1 MITGLLKKGVEESG
15 PIVREVKKF
24 THSFAQKTGA
34 DVILFDTAAG
44 IHCPVINALLDI
56 DYAFVVTEPTPMGL
70 HDLKIMIRLLKKLK
84 IKSKIILNQADLG
97 DRLAI
102 EKFVINHKIRI
113 ERSIPYSKEL
123 TEFYSKGQL
132 LEYCLKIKN

>member
-113 ERSIPYSKEL
+113 REEHSLFKRINRILFKRSIIRIL
-123 TEFYSKGQL
+123 F
-132 LEYCLKIKN
+132 KN